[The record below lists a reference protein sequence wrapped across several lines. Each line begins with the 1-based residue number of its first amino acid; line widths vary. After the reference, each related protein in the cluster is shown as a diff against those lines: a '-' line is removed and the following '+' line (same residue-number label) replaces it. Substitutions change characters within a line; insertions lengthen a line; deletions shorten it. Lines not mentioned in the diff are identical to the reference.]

1 MAHRTSTLPLA
12 LSVVWACATPSPPP
26 AETTPPGE
34 APPAAP
40 ASQPA
45 SAPASQPASQPSDPP
60 GSRPAEVQ
68 VIDPTLTVSATLSM
82 ARLKADVAE
91 LASDAYEGR
100 GPATKGLGKAAAY
113 LERELKKLKV
123 SPAFGKSFRQP
134 FEMTVGVKLGKKN
147 RLLVDGQAQKVGT
160 DFMPYGFSKS
170 GEVKGELVFAGY
182 GISAKEYDYDD
193 YAGLDVANKVV
204 VVLGDEPGELDPK
217 SPFDGRRPTRHSQLR
232 TKSLLAREAKAAA
245 LLVVKDPLSGKLPS
259 EPESEAGIVALRI
272 TPQVASALLG
282 FDVLKKK
289 EAIDATFK
297 PSGQVTRRS
306 TELAVEILRE
316 RRKVDNVGAFVG
328 PADAKEVVVLGAH
341 YDHLGYGGADS
352 LSGTD
357 QPLIHNGADDNASG
371 TAAILE
377 VARDLSAHPE
387 GLRRRVLFL
396 WFAGEESGL
405 LGSNHFVK
413 HAPFEL
419 KSVKAMLN
427 LDMVGRMQGGK
438 LHVMGTKTA
447 PEWDALV
454 QKVVHDRGLLGRFG
468 GDGYGPSD
476 HTSFYAEGVPV
487 LFLFTGAHSDYHKP
501 SDDADRINYRGL
513 ALAGAV
519 AGDLVRIAATSA
531 VTPSYVAAPP
541 PAAPSGGH
549 GYGAYFGSIPDFG
562 EEVKGVL
569 LAGVREGSPAEKAGV
584 KKGDLITRF
593 NGVAVLNLQDLTVA
607 LRACAPG
614 DVVEVELLRAGA
626 PLKVQ
631 ATLQK
636 RE

>member
-1 MAHRTSTLPLA
+1 MAR
-12 LSVVWACATPSPPP
+12 
-26 AETTPPGE
+26 
-34 APPAAP
+34 
-40 ASQPA
+40 
-45 SAPASQPASQPSDPP
+45 
-60 GSRPAEVQ
+60 
-68 VIDPTLTVSATLSM
+68 IDPALTVTASLSM
-82 ARLKADVAE
+82 ARLRADVKV

-100 GPATKGLGKAAAY
+100 GPATKGLAKAADY
-113 LERELKKLKV
+113 LEKVLKSLPV
-123 SPAFGKSFRQP
+123 EPAFGNTFRQP

-147 RLLVDGQAQKVGT
+147 QLLVAGKKKKVGV

-170 GEVKGELVFAGY
+170 GEATGIVAFAGY
-182 GISAKEYDYDD
+182 GIQAKEYDYDD
-193 YAGLDVANKVV
+193 YAGLDVAGKIV

-245 LLVVKDPLSGKLPS
+245 LLVVKDPLSPKLPS
-259 EPESEAGIVALRI
+259 EPESEAGILAQRI
-272 TPQVASALLG
+272 TPAIASELLG

-289 EAIDATFK
+289 AEIDQSYK
-297 PSGQVTRRS
+297 PASASSDRS
-306 TELAVEILRE
+306 ASLSVEIVRE
-316 RRKVDNVGAFVG
+316 RKKVDNIGAFVG
-328 PADAKEVVVLGAH
+328 PKDATEVVVIGAH
-341 YDHLGYGGADS
+341 YDHLGFGGADS

-357 QPLIHNGADDNASG
+357 QPQIHNGADDNASG

-377 VARDLSAHPE
+377 IARGLAAQPQ
-387 GLRRRVLFL
+387 GLRRRILFL

-413 HAPFEL
+413 HAPFDL
-419 KSVKAMLN
+419 KSVKAMIN
-427 LDMVGRMQGGK
+427 LDMVGRMSGQK

-454 QKVVHDRGLLGRFG
+454 EKVVADRGLTGRFG

-487 LFLFTGAHSDYHKP
+487 LFLFTGAHTDYHKP
-501 SDDADRINYRGL
+501 SDDYEKLNYRGL
-513 ALAGAV
+513 VLAGAV
-519 AGDLVRIAATSA
+519 AGDLIRIAATSE
-531 VTPSYVAAPP
+531 VKPSYVAAPP

-562 EEVKGVL
+562 EDVKGVL
-569 LAGVREGSPAEKAGV
+569 LAGVREGSPAEKAGI
-584 KKGDLITRF
+584 KKGDVITRF

-614 DVVEVELLRAGA
+614 DVVEVEALRAGA
-626 PLKVQ
+626 PVKVQ